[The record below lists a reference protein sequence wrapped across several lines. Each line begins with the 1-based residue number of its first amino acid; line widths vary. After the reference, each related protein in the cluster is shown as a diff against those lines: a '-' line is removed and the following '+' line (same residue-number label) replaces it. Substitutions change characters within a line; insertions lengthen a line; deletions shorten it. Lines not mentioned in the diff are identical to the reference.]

1 MWTFSPVQKATVE
14 ANGDKWSTEAD
25 TYICN
30 GPFKIASM
38 SNERKRQFWKRN
50 ENYWDAENVS
60 LQKVTF
66 RYVLDQATALT
77 AYESGEVDGVAAFLP
92 LTLPA

>member
-38 SNERKRQFWKRN
+38 SMNENVILEKN

-60 LQKVTF
+60 CRRSPSATF
-66 RYVLDQATALT
+66 WIRQLL
-77 AYESGEVDGVAAFLP
+77 
-92 LTLPA
+92 

>member
-1 MWTFSPVQKATVE
+1 MWTFSLFRRPPLE
-14 ANGDKWSTEAD
+14 ANGDKWSTEAR
-25 TYICN
+25 YLYLQR
-30 GPFKIASM
+30 PSKIASM
-38 SNERKRQFWKRN
+38 SMNENVILEKN

-77 AYESGEVDGVAAFLP
+77 AYESGEVDGVASYSFL
-92 LTLPA
+92 